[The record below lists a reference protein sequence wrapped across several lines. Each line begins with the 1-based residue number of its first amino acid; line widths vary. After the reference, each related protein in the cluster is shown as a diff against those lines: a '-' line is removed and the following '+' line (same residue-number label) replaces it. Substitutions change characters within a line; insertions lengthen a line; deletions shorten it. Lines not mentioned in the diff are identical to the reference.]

1 MEQLS
6 LKRGNLSSG
15 FHLIVRGRGANSCRR
30 SLVEG
35 NHAMI
40 FVVGGKYVIM
50 VARGDGEGGDHTRG
64 GSEGGD
70 HARGQDG

>member
-15 FHLIVRGRGANSCRR
+15 FHLIVHGRGANSCRR
-30 SLVEG
+30 SLVKG
-35 NHAMI
+35 KHAMI
-40 FVVGGKYVIM
+40 FVVGGKYTMIM
-50 VARGDGEGGDHTRG
+50 VARGGG
-64 GSEGGD
+64 EGGD